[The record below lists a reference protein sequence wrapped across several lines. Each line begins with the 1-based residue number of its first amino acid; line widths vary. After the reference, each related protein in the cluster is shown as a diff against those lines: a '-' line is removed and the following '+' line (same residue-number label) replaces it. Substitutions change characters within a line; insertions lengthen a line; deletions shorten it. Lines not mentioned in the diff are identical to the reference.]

1 MRSALIIGAGGQD
14 GRLLTR
20 LLDDHK
26 YAVRGWV
33 RPEPATSGVNKCTGG
48 DGGMLPART
57 IILCGLF
64 ARIRKTSDRM
74 AERANAFL
82 TVLCLRHF
90 KSGRHSVLPIIS

>member
-33 RPEPATSGVNKCTGG
+33 RPG
-48 DGGMLPART
+48 
-57 IILCGLF
+57 
-64 ARIRKTSDRM
+64 
-74 AERANAFL
+74 
-82 TVLCLRHF
+82 
-90 KSGRHSVLPIIS
+90 